1 MSLRN
6 MGECCLV
13 LPLKFGVGLIAMG
26 TFANSLICA
35 LAMVSQDIRF
45 QPNGYNPDFYHLPSI
60 IGVFGIGL
68 GFVGLLGVYDEKPNW
83 VQAFCYFMYAHWIGL
98 LVAML
103 ADVSLLRRC
112 DTWLVDE
119 PDSLNVAM
127 NQLAKNGVC
136 SFARKA
142 YIVGGVLDLAAWAYM
157 TLKVRHFAQ
166 TLSCSLPYD
175 IVFGGGSRM
184 EETWL
189 KYQVKDPRPD
199 IYHAENLKKQRM
211 GEKAREA
218 EERHTQEYYG
228 TMETGHG
235 RYGPDGMEILAE
247 PDIPMDVPIVADGP
261 VDMGGFA
268 HVTLD
273 GREMRSP

>member
-1 MSLRN
+1 MSPLRDL
-6 MGECCLV
+6 GECCLV

-35 LAMVSQDIRF
+35 LALVSNDIRF
-45 QPNGYNPDFYHLPSI
+45 QPNGYNPDYYHLPSI

-83 VQAFCYFMYAHWIGL
+83 VQAFCYFMYAHWICL
-98 LVAML
+98 LVAIL
-103 ADVSLLRRC
+103 ADLSMLRRC
-112 DTWLVDE
+112 DTWLADE

-127 NQLAKNGVC
+127 NQLAKAGVC

-142 YIVGGVLDLAAWAYM
+142 YIVGGVLDLAAWAYF
-157 TLKVRHFAQ
+157 TLKVRHFSQ
-166 TLSCSLPYD
+166 TLFCNLPYEID
-175 IVFGGGSRM
+175 FGGGRSRM

-199 IYHAENLKKQRM
+199 MAYAENLQKQRLV
-211 GEKAREA
+211 EKAKEA
-218 EERHTQEYYG
+218 EERHTQDYYG

-235 RYGPDGMEILAE
+235 RYGPDGMEILAD
-247 PDIPMDVPIVADGP
+247 DIPMDVPIIADGP
-261 VDMGGFA
+261 A
-268 HVTLD
+268 TLD